1 MIDAFTLNWT
11 TQLRKGILEL
21 GILNAV
27 GSRPM
32 YGYQIGHT
40 LRGVDGLVV
49 AEGTIYPL
57 LNRLKREAL
66 VTTTIEESPD
76 GPPRKVYQLTELGQE
91 RLDWMNDHWGRLKSG
106 IDSLRKETAS

>member
-1 MIDAFTLNWT
+1 MTDAFSLNWT

-32 YGYQIGHT
+32 YGYQIGQI

-76 GPPRKVYQLTELGQE
+76 GPPRKVYQLTDLGRT
-91 RLDWMNDHWGRLKSG
+91 RLEWMNDHWRRLKSG
-106 IDSLRKETAS
+106 IDSLRKETT